1 MDKLVIFG
9 PWVGEFSYETNW
21 WIPEIRLVKKT
32 YYNDYKCIAV
42 SSKGREILYSDFVDE
57 FIYYT
62 DDLESQRKYP
72 ATYGEHINGRDIIP
86 ENFQNFIDEIVR
98 KHQDQYDVYHY
109 KPGQFP
115 IDSSRTFSDNPFGE
129 FINYTASSIVKDE
142 ISEQIKFDN
151 IKDTISI
158 LARLKDREN
167 TGVLAKKAKV
177 TAPVPPQIL
186 QVVFCKTAICF
197 STAVLPSI
205 ITSFILSLY
214 FL

>member
-1 MDKLVIFG
+1 MSKKVIIFG

-86 ENFQNFIDEIVR
+86 ENFQNFI
-98 KHQDQYDVYHY
+98 
-109 KPGQFP
+109 
-115 IDSSRTFSDNPFGE
+115 
-129 FINYTASSIVKDE
+129 
-142 ISEQIKFDN
+142 
-151 IKDTISI
+151 
-158 LARLKDREN
+158 
-167 TGVLAKKAKV
+167 
-177 TAPVPPQIL
+177 
-186 QVVFCKTAICF
+186 
-197 STAVLPSI
+197 
-205 ITSFILSLY
+205 
-214 FL
+214 